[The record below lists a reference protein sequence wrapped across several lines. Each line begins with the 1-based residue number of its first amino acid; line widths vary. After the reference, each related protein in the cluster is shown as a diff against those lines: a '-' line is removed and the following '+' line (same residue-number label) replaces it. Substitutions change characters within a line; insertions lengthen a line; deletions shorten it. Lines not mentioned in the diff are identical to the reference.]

1 MAPATQ
7 KALKKVARLMRDVD
21 FCMFTTHT
29 SRGRLRARPMS
40 NNGAVEFDG
49 DVWFFSAAD
58 CRKVR
63 EIKANPIVQLSYADL
78 DGWRFVSM
86 TGKAKVVRDL
96 EKKQELWQKELERWF
111 EDGPESEAIVLL
123 KVTPSSVSYW
133 TKTDEGELNLK

>member
-1 MAPATQ
+1 MAPA
-7 KALKKVARLMRDVD
+7 KPNALKKVARLMRALD
-21 FCMFTTHT
+21 FCMFTTHS

-58 CRKVR
+58 SRKVR
-63 EIKANPIVQLSYADL
+63 EIEANPMVQLSYADL

-96 EKKQELWQKELERWF
+96 EKKQELWQKELQRWF
-111 EDGPESEAIVLL
+111 EDGPESEAVVLL
-123 KVTPSSVSYW
+123 KVTPTSVSYW
-133 TKTDEGELNLK
+133 TKTDEGELSLK

>member
-1 MAPATQ
+1 
-7 KALKKVARLMRDVD
+7 
-21 FCMFTTHT
+21 
-29 SRGRLRARPMS
+29 MS

-58 CRKVR
+58 SRKVR
-63 EIKANPIVQLSYADL
+63 EIEANPVVQLSYADL

-86 TGKAKVVRDL
+86 TGKAKVVHDVG
-96 EKKQELWQKELERWF
+96 KKQELWQKELERWF

-133 TKTDEGELNLK
+133 TKTDEGELSLT

>member
-1 MAPATQ
+1 M
-7 KALKKVARLMRDVD
+7 ARLMRDVD